1 MRRLLYIVSLIA
13 ALNSLELK
21 AQIDTDRMSIIGR
34 NALYFE
40 DYILAIQY
48 FNQIIKA
55 KPYLSE
61 PYYYRAIGKYSLD
74 DLKGAEQD
82 LSTSLEINP
91 YNVDAYNLRGI
102 VRQKL

>member
-74 DLKGAEQD
+74 IA
-82 LSTSLEINP
+82 
-91 YNVDAYNLRGI
+91 
-102 VRQKL
+102 